1 MDNNLDLNGLTALGF
16 DNTNVNVGENH
27 SVYSLF
33 KEELPD
39 ILKGIKIL
47 VN

>member
-1 MDNNLDLNGLTALGF
+1 MDNNLDFNGLTAIGV

-33 KEELPD
+33 RDDLSD
-39 ILKGIKIL
+39 ILKGIIT
-47 VN
+47 